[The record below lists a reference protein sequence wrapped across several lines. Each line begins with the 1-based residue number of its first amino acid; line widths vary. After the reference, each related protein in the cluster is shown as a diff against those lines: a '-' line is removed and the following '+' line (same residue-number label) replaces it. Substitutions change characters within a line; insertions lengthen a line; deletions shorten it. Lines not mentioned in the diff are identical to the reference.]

1 MSSFIPKFHFK
12 IIYIEN
18 FCSTVKDRRMA
29 PSKMNIKAKQILRK
43 IFSAQKSYSKQ
54 LTDLERHNS
63 HITSYTNKLAGYLSA
78 YYFMRNHYIK
88 CFPLANIYMGRI
100 KAVKRTAVN
109 TRTIT
114 LSLTYYSTPCSKYLM
129 KYNLYHT
136 INHTKH
142 SYLYAT
148 YLPRKYLENTL
159 LKQNTRPLSLTE
171 RPAI

>member
-1 MSSFIPKFHFK
+1 
-12 IIYIEN
+12 
-18 FCSTVKDRRMA
+18 MA

-136 INHTKH
+136 SQSHKTQLLICYILTKKILRKHAVKTKH
-142 SYLYAT
+142 QTPKFNREASYL
-148 YLPRKYLENTL
+148 NTFRT
-159 LKQNTRPLSLTE
+159 QFIYSN
-171 RPAI
+171 